1 MALVDKIIWQLER
14 HLAQPLTTQQLADL
28 CAISPYHMN
37 RAFRAG
43 TGQTPMGYLRRRRL
57 SNAAL
62 ALTHGSDDILTIA
75 LDAQYASHEA
85 FTRAFTTTF
94 GCAPRDLR
102 RTDIIATLPLQDP
115 IPMQNNDF
123 LDLAAPNI
131 EDRPALR
138 VAGLSI
144 PCSKDKIAE
153 ITPLWTKFNAMF
165 FEDGLDQSA
174 AYGVSY
180 NVADD
185 GTFDY
190 MAAAQLAG
198 DTAPKGMNTL
208 DIPAGRYAVF
218 EHNGHVSDMPK
229 MFHTIWN
236 KSMSE
241 QGLTPRCAPEYEC
254 YDKRFDPQTGRGTMV
269 VAIPVE

>member
-14 HLAQPLTTQQLADL
+14 HLKDPLTTQQLADL

-43 TGQTPMGYLRRRRL
+43 TGQAPMGYLRRRRL
-57 SNAAL
+57 SIAAL
-62 ALTHGSDDILTIA
+62 ALAHGKDDILSVA

-85 FTRAFTTTF
+85 FTRAFTTMF

-102 RTDIIATLPLQDP
+102 RTNIIATLPLQDP
-115 IPMQNNDF
+115 IPMQNNNF
-123 LDLAAPNI
+123 LDLAVPNL

-138 VAGLSI
+138 IAGLSI
-144 PCSKDKIAE
+144 SCSKDKIAE
-153 ITPLWTKFNAMF
+153 ITPLWTKFNERF

-180 NVADD
+180 NVTDE

-190 MAAAQLAG
+190 MAGAQLAG
-198 DTAPKGMNTL
+198 DTAPKGMGIV

-218 EHNGHVSDMPK
+218 EHSGHVSDMPK

-236 KSMSE
+236 KSIPE

-254 YDKRFDPQTGRGTMV
+254 YDKRFDPQSGRGV
-269 VAIPVE
+269 LIVAIPVE